1 MAKQNEIPRSVAIV
15 GRPNVGKS
23 RLFNRLV
30 GRRISIVHD
39 LPGVTRDLIAE
50 RVPVDDYLLMDTGG
64 IGLFTEE
71 TTPKAIADAVE
82 EQVSFAIQAA
92 ELVIFVTDVSQGCT
106 PLDHEVAAR
115 LRGFGKK
122 VLLVVNK
129 VDNDERHMEQG
140 DFFALGFG
148 APILISAEH
157 NRGIEF
163 LKRKILDEIGLAPC
177 DDEDENGEKIPAVSE
192 LAPIRICL
200 AGRPN
205 VGKSSLGNA
214 LTKSSRLIVSDVAGT
229 TRDPVRQRLDYT
241 DKKTGETAAFELIDT
256 AGKRAK
262 NKFDTLEFF
271 SALRTDEAMRR
282 ADVCFLVIDAVTG
295 VTRLDKQLAGQ
306 IVEMGAGLIVVVNKW
321 DLALK
326 HFRAGSG
333 VVGGY
338 ENEEEFRRAFA
349 KAVNRELFFLPG
361 STVLFTSAIEG
372 LRVETMLKEAL
383 ALYGRLNV
391 QIPTGQ
397 LNRVLHGVMEAT
409 PPRLVSGRRFK
420 CYYAVQTGNKP
431 LRVRLFCNSEE
442 KIDETYERFL
452 LAKFYDAFEL
462 GGVPVKFDFV
472 GKPKQERT
480 FFMAQQTET
489 VGGESS
495 AKTRGNSR
503 IVPPAKNRGAKKSA
517 GARGGAKKSVS
528 GKPSPRGKFS
538 SKNARASAPRSRKK
552 I

>member
-30 GRRISIVHD
+30 GRRVSIVHD
-39 LPGVTRDLIAE
+39 MPGVTRDLITE

-71 TTPKAIADAVE
+71 ATPKVIADAVE

-92 ELVIFVTDVSQGCT
+92 ELVLLVTDVSQGCT
-106 PLDHEVAAR
+106 PLDYEVAAR

-129 VDNDERHMEQG
+129 VDNEDRHMEQG
-140 DFFALGFG
+140 DFFSLGFG

-163 LKRKILDEIGLAPC
+163 LKRKILEEIGFAPGADD
-177 DDEDENGEKIPAVSE
+177 DDEENDADAAGENSAAGTPP
-192 LAPIRICL
+192 PIRICL

-214 LTKSSRLIVSDVAGT
+214 LTKNSRLIVSDVAGT
-229 TRDPVRQRLDYT
+229 TRDPIRQRLDYT
-241 DKKTGETAAFELIDT
+241 DKKTGTTTTFELVDT

-262 NKFDTLEFF
+262 NKFDTLEYF
-271 SALRTDEAMRR
+271 SALRTDEAMSR

-306 IVEMGAGLIVVVNKW
+306 IIETGAGLIVVVNKW

-326 HFRAGSG
+326 HFRAGT
-333 VVGGY
+333 VNGY
-338 ENEEEFRRAFA
+338 ESEDEFRREFA
-349 KAVNRELFFLPG
+349 KAVRRELFFLPG
-361 STVLFTSAIEG
+361 SAVLFTSALEG
-372 LRVETMLKEAL
+372 LRIETMLKEAL
-383 ALYGRLNV
+383 ALYTRMNA

-397 LNRVLHGVMEAT
+397 LNRVIHGVMEAN
-409 PPRLVSGRRFK
+409 PPKMISGRRFK

-442 KIDETYERFL
+442 KIEESYERFL
-452 LAKFYDAFEL
+452 LSKFYAAFEL

-489 VGGESS
+489 VGGAAT
-495 AKTRGNSR
+495 AKTRGNAR
-503 IVPPAKNRGAKKSA
+503 IVPPAKK
-517 GARGGAKKSVS
+517 RGG
-528 GKPSPRGKFS
+528 
-538 SKNARASAPRSRKK
+538 NARSRRS
-552 I
+552 

>member
-30 GRRISIVHD
+30 GRRVSIVHD
-39 LPGVTRDLIAE
+39 MPGVTRDLITE

-71 TTPKAIADAVE
+71 ATPKVIADAVE

-92 ELVIFVTDVSQGCT
+92 ELVLLVTDVSQGCT

-129 VDNDERHMEQG
+129 VDNEDRHMEQG
-140 DFFALGFG
+140 DFFSLGFG
-148 APILISAEH
+148 SPILISAEH
-157 NRGIEF
+157 TRGIEF
-163 LKRKILDEIGLAPC
+163 LKRKILEEIGFAPEA
-177 DDEDENGEKIPAVSE
+177 DGDEESAEGEKPAAGTP
-192 LAPIRICL
+192 APIRICL

-229 TRDPVRQRLDYT
+229 TRDPIRQRLDYT
-241 DKKTGETAAFELIDT
+241 DRKTGETTEFELIDT
-256 AGKRAK
+256 AGKRAR
-262 NKFDTLEFF
+262 NKFDTLEYF
-271 SALRTDEAMRR
+271 SALRTDEAMSR

-306 IVEMGAGLIVVVNKW
+306 IIETGAGLVVVVNKW

-326 HFRAGSG
+326 HFRAGT
-333 VVGGY
+333 VNGY
-338 ENEEEFRRAFA
+338 ESEDEFRREFA

-361 STVLFTSAIEG
+361 STVLFTSALEG
-372 LRVETMLKEAL
+372 LRVETMLREARSL
-383 ALYGRLNV
+383 FERMNV

-397 LNRVLHGVMEAT
+397 LNRVVHGVMEAN
-409 PPRLVSGRRFK
+409 PPKMVSGRRFK

-442 KIDETYERFL
+442 KIDDGYERFL
-452 LAKFYDAFEL
+452 LSKFYDAFAL

-489 VGGESS
+489 VGGAST

-503 IVPPAKNRGAKKSA
+503 IVPPAKKRGGNARPKSA
-517 GARGGAKKSVS
+517 
-528 GKPSPRGKFS
+528 
-538 SKNARASAPRSRKK
+538 APARSRRKK
-552 I
+552 TK

>member
-1 MAKQNEIPRSVAIV
+1 MSAKQNEIPRSVAIV

-30 GRRISIVHD
+30 GRRVAIVHD
-39 LPGVTRDLIAE
+39 MPGVTRDLITE

-71 TTPKAIADAVE
+71 ATPKVIADAVE

-92 ELVIFVTDVSQGCT
+92 ELVVFVTDVSQGCT
-106 PLDHEVAAR
+106 PLDQEVAAR

-129 VDNDERHMEQG
+129 ADNEERHMEQG
-140 DFFALGFG
+140 EFFALGFG

-163 LKRKILDEIGLAPC
+163 LKRKILDEIGPAETA
-177 DDEDENGEKIPAVSE
+177 DEDENGDPVS
-192 LAPIRICL
+192 AAGAGTPPPIRICL

-214 LTKSSRLIVSDVAGT
+214 LTKNSRLIVSDVAGT
-229 TRDPVRQRLDYT
+229 TRDPIRQRLDYT

-262 NKFDTLEFF
+262 NKFDTLEYF

-306 IVEMGAGLIVVVNKW
+306 IIEMGAGLIVVVNKW
-321 DLALK
+321 DLALR
-326 HFRAGSG
+326 HFRAGT
-333 VVGGY
+333 VNGY
-338 ENEEEFRRAFA
+338 ENEDEFRRAFA

-361 STVLFTSAIEG
+361 STVLFTSALEG
-372 LRVETMLKEAL
+372 LRVETMLREAF
-383 ALYGRLNV
+383 ALYARMNV

-397 LNRVLHGVMEAT
+397 LNRVIHGVMEAN
-409 PPRLVSGRRFK
+409 PPKMVSGRRFK
-420 CYYAVQTGNKP
+420 CYYAVQTGNRP

-442 KIDETYERFL
+442 KIEETYERFL
-452 LAKFYDAFEL
+452 LSKFYAAFEL

-489 VGGESS
+489 VGGAST

-503 IVPPAKNRGAKKSA
+503 IVPPKKRAAGTGAKRNPR
-517 GARGGAKKSVS
+517 GNARG
-528 GKPSPRGKFS
+528 R
-538 SKNARASAPRSRKK
+538 RK
-552 I
+552 

>member
-39 LPGVTRDLIAE
+39 MPGVTRDLITE

-71 TTPKAIADAVE
+71 ATPKVIAEAVE

-106 PLDHEVAAR
+106 PLDHEVAVR

-122 VLLVVNK
+122 VLLAVNK
-129 VDNDERHMEQG
+129 VDNDERHNEQG
-140 DFFALGFG
+140 EFFALGFG

-177 DDEDENGEKIPAVSE
+177 NDEDENGEKISVPAE
-192 LAPIRICL
+192 PEPIRICL

-229 TRDPVRQRLDYT
+229 TRDPIRQRLDYV
-241 DKKTGETAAFELIDT
+241 DKKTGTTTAFELIDT

-262 NKFDTLEFF
+262 NKFDTLEYF

-282 ADVCFLVIDAVTG
+282 ADVCFLVIDALSG

-306 IVEMGAGLIVVVNKW
+306 IVETGTGLVVVVNKW
-321 DLALK
+321 DLALR
-326 HFRAGSG
+326 HFRSGAG

-349 KAVNRELFFLPG
+349 KAVHRELFFLPG
-361 STVLFTSAIEG
+361 SALIFTSALEG
-372 LRVETMLKEAL
+372 LRVETMLKEAV
-383 ALYGRLNV
+383 ALYGRMNT

-397 LNRVLHGVMEAT
+397 LNRVIHGVMEAN
-409 PPRLVSGRRFK
+409 PPKLVSGRRFK

-452 LAKFYDAFEL
+452 LAKFYEAFEL

-489 VGGESS
+489 VGGTST
-495 AKTRGNSR
+495 AKTRGNAR
-503 IVPPAKNRGAKKSA
+503 IVPPSKKRTGAKFS
-517 GARGGAKKSVS
+517 GTKKNFATSRKNS
-528 GKPSPRGKFS
+528 TRPR
-538 SKNARASAPRSRKK
+538 KNASGTRSRKK
-552 I
+552 

>member
-30 GRRISIVHD
+30 GRRVSIVHD
-39 LPGVTRDLIAE
+39 MPGVTRDLITE

-64 IGLFTEE
+64 IGLFTEDA
-71 TTPKAIADAVE
+71 TPKVIADAVE

-92 ELVIFVTDVSQGCT
+92 ELVILVTDVSQGCT
-106 PLDHEVAAR
+106 PLDHEVATR
-115 LRGFGKK
+115 LRSFGKK

-140 DFFALGFG
+140 DFFSLGFG
-148 APILISAEH
+148 APTLISAEH

-163 LKRKILDEIGLAPC
+163 LKRKILDEIGLAEVEE
-177 DDEDENGEKIPAVSE
+177 DEDGNPVKPDAGTP
-192 LAPIRICL
+192 APIRICL

-214 LTKSSRLIVSDVAGT
+214 LTKNSRLIVSDVAGT
-229 TRDPVRQRLDYT
+229 TRDPIKQRLDYT
-241 DKKTGETAAFELIDT
+241 DKKTGETSTFELIDT

-262 NKFDTLEFF
+262 NKFDTLEYF
-271 SALRTDEAMRR
+271 SALRTDEAMQR

-306 IVEMGAGLIVVVNKW
+306 IIEMGTGLIVVVNKW

-326 HFRAGSG
+326 HFRTGTVS
-333 VVGGY
+333 GY
-338 ENEEEFRRAFA
+338 ESEDEFRRAFA

-361 STVLFTSAIEG
+361 STVLFTSALEG
-372 LRVETMLKEAL
+372 LRVETMLKEAR
-383 ALYGRLNV
+383 ALYDRMNV

-397 LNRVLHGVMEAT
+397 LNRVIHGVMEAN
-409 PPRLVSGRRFK
+409 PPKMVSGRRFK

-431 LRVRLFCNSEE
+431 LRIRLFCNSEE

-452 LAKFYDAFEL
+452 LSKFYAAFEL

-489 VGGESS
+489 VGGAST

-503 IVPPAKNRGAKKSA
+503 IVPPKKRTGAGVPSGK
-517 GARGGAKKSVS
+517 RGGKK
-528 GKPSPRGKFS
+528 PPF
-538 SKNARASAPRSRKK
+538 PRKK
-552 I
+552 H

>member
-1 MAKQNEIPRSVAIV
+1 MAKQTEIQRSVAIV

-30 GRRISIVHD
+30 GRRVSIVHD
-39 LPGVTRDLIAE
+39 MPGVTRDLITE

-71 TTPKAIADAVE
+71 ATPKVIADAVE

-92 ELVIFVTDVSQGCT
+92 ELIIFVTDVSQGCT
-106 PLDHEVAAR
+106 PLDHEVASR
-115 LRGFGKK
+115 LRSFGKK

-140 DFFALGFG
+140 EFFALGFG

-177 DDEDENGEKIPAVSE
+177 ADEDENGEKISVPAE
-192 LAPIRICL
+192 PKPIRICL

-229 TRDPVRQRLDYT
+229 TRDPIRQRLDFT
-241 DKKTGETAAFELIDT
+241 DKKTGATTTFELIDT

-262 NKFDTLEFF
+262 NKFDTLEYF

-282 ADVCFLVIDAVTG
+282 ADVCFLVIDALSG

-306 IVEMGAGLIVVVNKW
+306 IIEAGTGLIVVVNKW

-326 HFRAGSG
+326 HFRANAGG
-333 VVGGY
+333 VGGY
-338 ENEEEFRRAFA
+338 ENEEEFRRTFA

-361 STVLFTSAIEG
+361 ATLIFTSALEG
-372 LRVETMLKEAL
+372 LRVETMLKEAIG
-383 ALYGRLNV
+383 LYGRLNT

-397 LNRVLHGVMEAT
+397 LNRVLHSVMEAN
-409 PPRLVSGRRFK
+409 PPKLVSGRRFK

-452 LAKFYDAFEL
+452 LSKFYDAFEL
-462 GGVPVKFDFV
+462 SGVPVKFDFI

-489 VGGESS
+489 VGGAST
-495 AKTRGNSR
+495 AKTRGNAR
-503 IVPPAKNRGAKKSA
+503 IVPPKKRATSTKNGAKPHPSSS
-517 GARGGAKKSVS
+517 KKSS
-528 GKPSPRGKFS
+528 NS
-538 SKNARASAPRSRKK
+538 ARRSRRK
-552 I
+552 